1 MEEEKLERSIRKSEI
16 PGLTREEEEAQLAKV
31 IGIAEQN
38 LEQAKADIRLAN
50 EDLADLMETYDA
62 KEAEGLALWNN
73 ATAKLNA
80 YQHGMARLE
89 KARKKPYFGRI
100 DFQDPRL
107 SFLESY
113 YIGRVGISDEKAE
126 PVVLDWRAPISSVY
140 YENSTGPCSYTVSSE
155 GTFSIDLKR
164 KRTYE
169 IENDHLKDFF
179 DSDVVANDELLT
191 KYLAKNKKAVLG
203 EIIATIQQEQNLII
217 RRSPKT
223 NLIVQGVAG
232 SGKTTVAMH
241 RISYI
246 LYNYEEDFRPE
257 DFYIIGSNRILLNY
271 ITSVLPELDVYGIR
285 QMTMEQLFIRL
296 LYEDWDEEKYMVHTI
311 DRADEKNSIK
321 GGSGWFFDLE
331 NFCRTYEAEQIPR
344 EPVRLEK
351 TGTLLLDAEYIDNY
365 CREQSTLSM
374 EGKMCMLN
382 EILLAKFENEVSGK
396 EVTFPARE
404 KKALKRKYE
413 KYFGDGKWRGSI
425 FDLYLQFLE
434 QQAEKGKAV
443 EVPENS
449 FDVYDLAAL
458 AYLYKRI
465 KENDPVREA
474 SHVVIDE
481 AQDFGMMAYQVLHYC
496 LRDCTYTI
504 MGDTS
509 QNIHFSY
516 GLNDWEELKKL
527 ILTGTYDAFGV
538 LRKSYRNTVEI
549 SDFANEILRHGDF
562 AIYPVE
568 PVLRHGTTVQKEA
581 FADEAA
587 LLAAGVQKIKAWQ
600 EQGYET
606 IAVVCRDEAE
616 AAATARKLKKYVP
629 VVEENLET
637 AEFGEGVM
645 VLPVAYTKGLE
656 FDAVLLLDP
665 TEEKYPENDGQVKL
679 LYVAATRALHELAV
693 LYTGKLTGI
702 LAKKAPKGRH
712 NQEFAMETLTKA
724 KEYEKVSL
732 TQKETREENRAI
744 GIQEMDERNS
754 HGPKRIVIKPEQ
766 IPGRAPGNTSTTG
779 TAVMPKSSTGMRK
792 AAAET
797 GKEIAA
803 KTMQQRAPEGVS
815 AVFAGAAYRGK
826 TGGKAPGSR
835 PATAGIQSEKAE
847 QPEHMNTSPYA
858 FGAIPENELLRMKGH
873 SRIKCAVKWAKK
885 GKAAVEMASMYGILR
900 ITPITPEVIR
910 ISFVKGVTA
919 KVQDTY
925 WKPKADTSFPWSAKE
940 SKTAVL
946 VETEKLRVMVEK
958 KDGAVQFFTPDH
970 KLVLSEKR
978 DEPRM
983 IDGGM
988 TWTFFDWSGSEKL
1001 KAKGILSTEW
1011 LDLTAKARYVSF
1023 GGKQARMPLVVSNRG
1038 YGIAAAA
1045 SRTALLCNVRTFGT
1059 YLHTARDGQIDYY
1072 FILGKDR
1079 DEIIKQYKEL

>member
-1 MEEEKLERSIRKSEI
+1 M
-16 PGLTREEEEAQLAKV
+16 
-31 IGIAEQN
+31 
-38 LEQAKADIRLAN
+38 
-50 EDLADLMETYDA
+50 
-62 KEAEGLALWNN
+62 
-73 ATAKLNA
+73 
-80 YQHGMARLE
+80 
-89 KARKKPYFGRI
+89 
-100 DFQDPRL
+100 
-107 SFLESY
+107 
-113 YIGRVGISDEKAE
+113 
-126 PVVLDWRAPISSVY
+126 
-140 YENSTGPCSYTVSSE
+140 
-155 GTFSIDLKR
+155 
-164 KRTYE
+164 
-169 IENDHLKDFF
+169 
-179 DSDVVANDELLT
+179 
-191 KYLAKNKKAVLG
+191 
-203 EIIATIQQEQNLII
+203 
-217 RRSPKT
+217 
-223 NLIVQGVAG
+223 
-232 SGKTTVAMH
+232 
-241 RISYI
+241 
-246 LYNYEEDFRPE
+246 
-257 DFYIIGSNRILLNY
+257 
-271 ITSVLPELDVYGIR
+271 
-285 QMTMEQLFIRL
+285 
-296 LYEDWDEEKYMVHTI
+296 
-311 DRADEKNSIK
+311 
-321 GGSGWFFDLE
+321 
-331 NFCRTYEAEQIPR
+331 
-344 EPVRLEK
+344 
-351 TGTLLLDAEYIDNY
+351 
-365 CREQSTLSM
+365 
-374 EGKMCMLN
+374 
-382 EILLAKFENEVSGK
+382 
-396 EVTFPARE
+396 
-404 KKALKRKYE
+404 
-413 KYFGDGKWRGSI
+413 
-425 FDLYLQFLE
+425 
-434 QQAEKGKAV
+434 
-443 EVPENS
+443 
-449 FDVYDLAAL
+449 
-458 AYLYKRI
+458 
-465 KENDPVREA
+465 
-474 SHVVIDE
+474 
-481 AQDFGMMAYQVLHYC
+481 
-496 LRDCTYTI
+496 
-504 MGDTS
+504 
-509 QNIHFSY
+509 
-516 GLNDWEELKKL
+516 
-527 ILTGTYDAFGV
+527 
-538 LRKSYRNTVEI
+538 
-549 SDFANEILRHGDF
+549 
-562 AIYPVE
+562 
-568 PVLRHGTTVQKEA
+568 QKEA

-629 VVEENLET
+629 VVEEDLET

-732 TQKETREENRAI
+732 TQKEAREENRAI

-946 VETEKLRVMVEK
+946 VETEKLRVMVAK
-958 KDGAVQFFTPDH
+958 KGRRGAVLYAGSQTGSFRETRRAAHDRRRHDMDVLRLERFRKAESQGHSLDRVAGSDREGALR
-970 KLVLSEKR
+970 LVWR
-978 DEPRM
+978 
-983 IDGGM
+983 
-988 TWTFFDWSGSEKL
+988 
-1001 KAKGILSTEW
+1001 
-1011 LDLTAKARYVSF
+1011 
-1023 GGKQARMPLVVSNRG
+1023 KQARMPLVVSNRG

-1059 YLHTARDGQIDYY
+1059 YLHTAGDGQIDYY

>member
-38 LEQAKADIRLAN
+38 LEQAKADIRSAN

-344 EPVRLEK
+344 EPLRLEK

-413 KYFGDGKWRGSI
+413 KYFGDGKWKGSI
-425 FDLYLQFLE
+425 FDLYSQFLE

-443 EVPENS
+443 EMPENS

-712 NQEFAMETLTKA
+712 NQEFARETLTKA

-1011 LDLTAKARYVSF
+1011 LDLTAKARYISF

-1059 YLHTARDGQIDYY
+1059 YLHTAGDGQIDYY

-1079 DEIIKQYKEL
+1079 EEIVKQYKEL

>member
-1 MEEEKLERSIRKSEI
+1 M
-16 PGLTREEEEAQLAKV
+16 
-31 IGIAEQN
+31 
-38 LEQAKADIRLAN
+38 
-50 EDLADLMETYDA
+50 
-62 KEAEGLALWNN
+62 
-73 ATAKLNA
+73 
-80 YQHGMARLE
+80 
-89 KARKKPYFGRI
+89 
-100 DFQDPRL
+100 
-107 SFLESY
+107 
-113 YIGRVGISDEKAE
+113 
-126 PVVLDWRAPISSVY
+126 
-140 YENSTGPCSYTVSSE
+140 
-155 GTFSIDLKR
+155 
-164 KRTYE
+164 
-169 IENDHLKDFF
+169 
-179 DSDVVANDELLT
+179 
-191 KYLAKNKKAVLG
+191 
-203 EIIATIQQEQNLII
+203 
-217 RRSPKT
+217 
-223 NLIVQGVAG
+223 
-232 SGKTTVAMH
+232 
-241 RISYI
+241 
-246 LYNYEEDFRPE
+246 
-257 DFYIIGSNRILLNY
+257 
-271 ITSVLPELDVYGIR
+271 
-285 QMTMEQLFIRL
+285 
-296 LYEDWDEEKYMVHTI
+296 
-311 DRADEKNSIK
+311 
-321 GGSGWFFDLE
+321 
-331 NFCRTYEAEQIPR
+331 
-344 EPVRLEK
+344 
-351 TGTLLLDAEYIDNY
+351 
-365 CREQSTLSM
+365 
-374 EGKMCMLN
+374 
-382 EILLAKFENEVSGK
+382 
-396 EVTFPARE
+396 
-404 KKALKRKYE
+404 
-413 KYFGDGKWRGSI
+413 
-425 FDLYLQFLE
+425 
-434 QQAEKGKAV
+434 

-568 PVLRHGTTVQKEA
+568 PVLRHGTAVRKEA
-581 FADEAA
+581 FDDEAA
-587 LLAAGVQKIKAWQ
+587 LLAAGVQTIKTWQ
-600 EQGYET
+600 AQGYET

-616 AAATARKLKKYVP
+616 AADTARKLKQYVP
-629 VVEENLET
+629 VVEEDLET

-693 LYTGKLTGI
+693 LYTGELTGI
-702 LAKKAPKGRH
+702 LAKEAPKGRH

-732 TQKETREENRAI
+732 TQKEAREENRAI

-766 IPGRAPGNTSTTG
+766 RPGMASGNTSTTG
-779 TAVMPKSSTGMRK
+779 TAVMARGSTATRR

-797 GKEIAA
+797 GEEIAA

-815 AVFAGAAYRGK
+815 SIFAGAAYHGK
-826 TGGKAPGSR
+826 AGGKAPGSR
-835 PATAGIQSEKAE
+835 RSAGTQAGMQYGTGTAGVQSAKRPGGAGMVPGEAEKME
-847 QPEHMNTSPYA
+847 RLNTSPYA
-858 FGAIPENELLRMKGH
+858 FGAIPENELLRIKGH
-873 SRIKCAVKWAKK
+873 SKIKCAVKWAKK
-885 GKAAVEMASMYGILR
+885 GKSAVEIASMYGILR

-925 WKPKADTSFPWSAKE
+925 WKPKADTAFPWSAKE

-958 KDGAVQFFTPDH
+958 KDGAVQFLTPDN
-970 KLVLSEKR
+970 KPILSEKR

-988 TWTFFDWSGSEKL
+988 TWAFFDWSGSEKL

-1023 GGKQARMPLVVSNRG
+1023 GGKQARMPLLVSNRG

-1059 YLHTARDGQIDYY
+1059 YLHTAGDGQIDYY

-1079 DEIIKQYKEL
+1079 EEIVKQYKEL

>member
-1 MEEEKLERSIRKSEI
+1 M
-16 PGLTREEEEAQLAKV
+16 
-31 IGIAEQN
+31 
-38 LEQAKADIRLAN
+38 
-50 EDLADLMETYDA
+50 
-62 KEAEGLALWNN
+62 
-73 ATAKLNA
+73 
-80 YQHGMARLE
+80 
-89 KARKKPYFGRI
+89 
-100 DFQDPRL
+100 
-107 SFLESY
+107 
-113 YIGRVGISDEKAE
+113 
-126 PVVLDWRAPISSVY
+126 
-140 YENSTGPCSYTVSSE
+140 
-155 GTFSIDLKR
+155 
-164 KRTYE
+164 
-169 IENDHLKDFF
+169 
-179 DSDVVANDELLT
+179 
-191 KYLAKNKKAVLG
+191 
-203 EIIATIQQEQNLII
+203 
-217 RRSPKT
+217 
-223 NLIVQGVAG
+223 
-232 SGKTTVAMH
+232 
-241 RISYI
+241 
-246 LYNYEEDFRPE
+246 
-257 DFYIIGSNRILLNY
+257 
-271 ITSVLPELDVYGIR
+271 
-285 QMTMEQLFIRL
+285 
-296 LYEDWDEEKYMVHTI
+296 
-311 DRADEKNSIK
+311 
-321 GGSGWFFDLE
+321 
-331 NFCRTYEAEQIPR
+331 
-344 EPVRLEK
+344 
-351 TGTLLLDAEYIDNY
+351 
-365 CREQSTLSM
+365 
-374 EGKMCMLN
+374 
-382 EILLAKFENEVSGK
+382 
-396 EVTFPARE
+396 
-404 KKALKRKYE
+404 
-413 KYFGDGKWRGSI
+413 
-425 FDLYLQFLE
+425 
-434 QQAEKGKAV
+434 
-443 EVPENS
+443 
-449 FDVYDLAAL
+449 
-458 AYLYKRI
+458 
-465 KENDPVREA
+465 REA

-568 PVLRHGTTVQKEA
+568 PVLRHGTAVRKEA
-581 FADEAA
+581 FDDEAA
-587 LLAAGVQKIKAWQ
+587 LLAAGVQTIKTWQ
-600 EQGYET
+600 AQGYET

-616 AAATARKLKKYVP
+616 AADTARKLKQYVP
-629 VVEENLET
+629 VVEEDLET

-693 LYTGKLTGI
+693 LYTGELTGI
-702 LAKKAPKGRH
+702 LAKEAPKGRH

-732 TQKETREENRAI
+732 TQKEAREENRAI

-766 IPGRAPGNTSTTG
+766 RPGMALGNTSTAG
-779 TAVMPKSSTGMRK
+779 VQSAKRPGGAGMVPGE
-792 AAAET
+792 AE
-797 GKEIAA
+797 
-803 KTMQQRAPEGVS
+803 KTERL
-815 AVFAGAAYRGK
+815 
-826 TGGKAPGSR
+826 
-835 PATAGIQSEKAE
+835 
-847 QPEHMNTSPYA
+847 NTSPYA
-858 FGAIPENELLRMKGH
+858 FGAIPENELLRIKGH
-873 SRIKCAVKWAKK
+873 SKIKCAVKWAKK
-885 GKAAVEMASMYGILR
+885 GKSAVEIASMYGILR

-925 WKPKADTSFPWSAKE
+925 WKPKADTAFPWSAKE

-958 KDGAVQFFTPDH
+958 KDGAVQFLTPDH
-970 KLVLSEKR
+970 KPILSEKR

-983 IDGGM
+983 IDGGI

-1023 GGKQARMPLVVSNRG
+1023 GGKQARMPLLVSSRG

-1059 YLHTARDGQIDYY
+1059 YLHTAGDGQIDYY

-1079 DEIIKQYKEL
+1079 EEIVKQYKEL

>member
-38 LEQAKADIRLAN
+38 LEQAKADIRSAN

-296 LYEDWDEEKYMVHTI
+296 LYEDWDEEKYTVHTI

-568 PVLRHGTTVQKEA
+568 PVLRHGTAVRKEA
-581 FADEAA
+581 FDDEAA
-587 LLAAGVQKIKAWQ
+587 LLAAGVQTIKTWQ
-600 EQGYET
+600 AQGYET

-616 AAATARKLKKYVP
+616 AADTARKLKQYVP
-629 VVEENLET
+629 VVEEDLET

-693 LYTGKLTGI
+693 LYTGELTGI
-702 LAKKAPKGRH
+702 LAKEAPKGRH

-732 TQKETREENRAI
+732 TQKEAREENRAI

-766 IPGRAPGNTSTTG
+766 RPGMALGNTSTAG
-779 TAVMPKSSTGMRK
+779 VQSAKRPGGAGMVPGE
-792 AAAET
+792 AE
-797 GKEIAA
+797 
-803 KTMQQRAPEGVS
+803 KTERL
-815 AVFAGAAYRGK
+815 
-826 TGGKAPGSR
+826 
-835 PATAGIQSEKAE
+835 
-847 QPEHMNTSPYA
+847 NTSPYA
-858 FGAIPENELLRMKGH
+858 FGAIPENELLRIKGH
-873 SRIKCAVKWAKK
+873 SKIKCAVKWAKK
-885 GKAAVEMASMYGILR
+885 GKSAVEIASMYGILR

-925 WKPKADTSFPWSAKE
+925 WKPKADTAFPWSAKE

-958 KDGAVQFFTPDH
+958 KDGAVQFLTPDN
-970 KLVLSEKR
+970 KPILSEKR

-1023 GGKQARMPLVVSNRG
+1023 GGKQARMPLLVSNRG

-1059 YLHTARDGQIDYY
+1059 YLHTAGDGQIDYY

-1079 DEIIKQYKEL
+1079 EEIVKQYKEL

>member
-1 MEEEKLERSIRKSEI
+1 MT
-16 PGLTREEEEAQLAKV
+16 GVQTC
-31 IGIAEQN
+31 
-38 LEQAKADIRLAN
+38 
-50 EDLADLMETYDA
+50 
-62 KEAEGLALWNN
+62 AL
-73 ATAKLNA
+73 
-80 YQHGMARLE
+80 
-89 KARKKPYFGRI
+89 PISYFGRI

-344 EPVRLEK
+344 EPLRLEK

-413 KYFGDGKWRGSI
+413 KYFGDGKWKGSI
-425 FDLYLQFLE
+425 FDLYSQFLE

-443 EVPENS
+443 EMPENS

-925 WKPKADTSFPWSAKE
+925 WKPKADTLFPWSAKE

-1059 YLHTARDGQIDYY
+1059 YLHTAGDGQIDYY

>member
-344 EPVRLEK
+344 EPLRLEK
-351 TGTLLLDAEYIDNY
+351 TGTLLLNAEYIDNY

-413 KYFGDGKWRGSI
+413 KYFGDGKWKGSI
-425 FDLYLQFLE
+425 FDLYSQFLE

-443 EVPENS
+443 EMPENS

-629 VVEENLET
+629 VVEEDLET

-732 TQKETREENRAI
+732 TQKEAREENRAI

-919 KVQDTY
+919 RVQDTY

-1011 LDLTAKARYVSF
+1011 LDLTAKARYISF

-1059 YLHTARDGQIDYY
+1059 YLHTAGDGQIDYY

>member
-1 MEEEKLERSIRKSEI
+1 ME
-16 PGLTREEEEAQLAKV
+16 
-31 IGIAEQN
+31 N
-38 LEQAKADIRLAN
+38 
-50 EDLADLMETYDA
+50 
-62 KEAEGLALWNN
+62 
-73 ATAKLNA
+73 
-80 YQHGMARLE
+80 
-89 KARKKPYFGRI
+89 
-100 DFQDPRL
+100 
-107 SFLESY
+107 
-113 YIGRVGISDEKAE
+113 
-126 PVVLDWRAPISSVY
+126 
-140 YENSTGPCSYTVSSE
+140 
-155 GTFSIDLKR
+155 
-164 KRTYE
+164 
-169 IENDHLKDFF
+169 
-179 DSDVVANDELLT
+179 
-191 KYLAKNKKAVLG
+191 
-203 EIIATIQQEQNLII
+203 
-217 RRSPKT
+217 
-223 NLIVQGVAG
+223 
-232 SGKTTVAMH
+232 
-241 RISYI
+241 
-246 LYNYEEDFRPE
+246 
-257 DFYIIGSNRILLNY
+257 
-271 ITSVLPELDVYGIR
+271 
-285 QMTMEQLFIRL
+285 
-296 LYEDWDEEKYMVHTI
+296 
-311 DRADEKNSIK
+311 
-321 GGSGWFFDLE
+321 GG
-331 NFCRTYEAEQIPR
+331 
-344 EPVRLEK
+344 
-351 TGTLLLDAEYIDNY
+351 
-365 CREQSTLSM
+365 
-374 EGKMCMLN
+374 
-382 EILLAKFENEVSGK
+382 
-396 EVTFPARE
+396 
-404 KKALKRKYE
+404 
-413 KYFGDGKWRGSI
+413 GSI

-629 VVEENLET
+629 VVEEDLET

-732 TQKETREENRAI
+732 TQKEAREENRAI

-958 KDGAVQFFTPDH
+958 
-970 KLVLSEKR
+970 
-978 DEPRM
+978 
-983 IDGGM
+983 
-988 TWTFFDWSGSEKL
+988 
-1001 KAKGILSTEW
+1001 
-1011 LDLTAKARYVSF
+1011 
-1023 GGKQARMPLVVSNRG
+1023 
-1038 YGIAAAA
+1038 
-1045 SRTALLCNVRTFGT
+1045 RTARCSSLRRITNWFFPRNETSR
-1059 YLHTARDGQIDYY
+1059 A
-1072 FILGKDR
+1072 
-1079 DEIIKQYKEL
+1079 

>member
-285 QMTMEQLFIRL
+285 QMTMEKLFIRL
-296 LYEDWDEEKYMVHTI
+296 LYEDWDEEKYTVHTI

-351 TGTLLLDAEYIDNY
+351 TGTLLLDAENIDNY

-568 PVLRHGTTVQKEA
+568 PVLRHGTAVRKEA
-581 FADEAA
+581 FDDEAA
-587 LLAAGVQKIKAWQ
+587 LLAAGVQTIKTWQ
-600 EQGYET
+600 AQGYET

-616 AAATARKLKKYVP
+616 AADTARKLKQYVP
-629 VVEENLET
+629 VVEEDLET

-693 LYTGKLTGI
+693 LYTGELTGI
-702 LAKKAPKGRH
+702 LAKEAPKGRH

-732 TQKETREENRAI
+732 TQKEAREENRAI
-744 GIQEMDERNS
+744 GIQEMNERNS

-766 IPGRAPGNTSTTG
+766 RPGMALGNTSTAG
-779 TAVMPKSSTGMRK
+779 VQSAKRPGGAGMVPGE
-792 AAAET
+792 AE
-797 GKEIAA
+797 
-803 KTMQQRAPEGVS
+803 KTERL
-815 AVFAGAAYRGK
+815 
-826 TGGKAPGSR
+826 
-835 PATAGIQSEKAE
+835 
-847 QPEHMNTSPYA
+847 NTSPYA
-858 FGAIPENELLRMKGH
+858 FGAIPENELLRIKGH
-873 SRIKCAVKWAKK
+873 SKIKCAVKWAKK
-885 GKAAVEMASMYGILR
+885 GKSAVEIASMYGILR

-925 WKPKADTSFPWSAKE
+925 WKPKADTAFPWSAKE

-958 KDGAVQFFTPDH
+958 KDGAVQFLTPDN
-970 KLVLSEKR
+970 KPILSEKR

-1023 GGKQARMPLVVSNRG
+1023 GGKQARMPLLVSNRG

-1059 YLHTARDGQIDYY
+1059 YLHTAGDGQIDYY

-1079 DEIIKQYKEL
+1079 EEIVKQYKEL

>member
-1 MEEEKLERSIRKSEI
+1 VEEEKLERSIRKSEI

-38 LEQAKADIRLAN
+38 LEQAKADIRSAN

-344 EPVRLEK
+344 EPLRLEK

-413 KYFGDGKWRGSI
+413 KYFGDGKWKGSI
-425 FDLYLQFLE
+425 FDLYSQFLE

-443 EVPENS
+443 EMPENS

-712 NQEFAMETLTKA
+712 NQEFARETLTKA

-1011 LDLTAKARYVSF
+1011 LDLTAKARYISF

-1059 YLHTARDGQIDYY
+1059 YLHTAGDGQIDYY

-1079 DEIIKQYKEL
+1079 EEIVKQYKEL